1 MYSFQPVVDTSDIH
15 TGFYILTTICV
26 LLWAFIAVLWKEDE
40 IEWYSMIV
48 WTVILGGVIAMA
60 YNNSYTPRHPL
71 NEKLVGNFVGFQTEG
86 YSERSGKSRVDRH
99 YVYVIYEVNGYNVL
113 FQASTGMTYPK
124 QVIVYRN

>member
-1 MYSFQPVVDTSDIH
+1 MYSFQPVADTSDIH
-15 TGFYILTTICV
+15 IGFYILTAMCV
-26 LLWAFIAVLWKEDE
+26 GMWAVMLVLWKEDE
-40 IEWYSMIV
+40 IEWPALLV
-48 WTVILGGVIAMA
+48 WTAILGGLIAIA
-60 YNNSYTPRHPL
+60 YKTSYTPNHPL

-86 YSERSGKSRVDRH
+86 YSERSGKSKADRH